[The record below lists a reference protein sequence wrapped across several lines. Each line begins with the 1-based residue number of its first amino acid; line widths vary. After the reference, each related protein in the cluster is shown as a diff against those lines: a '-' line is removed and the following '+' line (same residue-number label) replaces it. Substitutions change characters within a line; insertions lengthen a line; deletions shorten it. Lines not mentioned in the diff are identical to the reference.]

1 MELMKVKKVDFFRS
15 VTRLQDLPPER
26 FPEVAVAGRS
36 NVGKSSLINR
46 LLRRRAVARVSS
58 TPGRTRA
65 LNFFNIDDRL
75 YLVDLPGYGF
85 AKGPLRER
93 LAWKSLVEG
102 YLSSRQSLLLVLAI
116 FDIRRRPDELDL
128 ALIDYLQ
135 GLKFSLVVAL
145 NKIDKVNRAER
156 LRAKKIYLVDF
167 GLQPEDVYLI
177 SCRTGEGIDSLRGRV
192 FAALR

>member
-1 MELMKVKKVDFFRS
+1 MKVKKVDFFRS